1 MNRILPFLFILSL
14 TSAKAQTELKAL
26 FASSIPT
33 RMPANITVQSSS
45 GAMAGLSH
53 SLTLD
58 NAKDWH
64 IQADILFT
72 YNRYIM
78 DGMFSNSNG
87 YEFSGTPS
95 NFKQNELNFYSFR
108 LPVLLK
114 YSLLRADDSNN
125 PLVTVGVGPYVE
137 YVFASNQKYKAD
149 NQLHKNSIAIQNP
162 VQYGLGFDMGIYGNK
177 LSNRWGKLSLHTGIQ
192 YQISDYLKDAQ
203 SFKPIMGYVGLGF
216 RLK

>member
-1 MNRILPFLFILSL
+1 
-14 TSAKAQTELKAL
+14 
-26 FASSIPT
+26 
-33 RMPANITVQSSS
+33 MPANITVQSGS
-45 GAMAGLSH
+45 GAVAGLSH

-58 NAKDWH
+58 NEKDWH
-64 IQADILFT
+64 VRADILFT
-72 YNRYIM
+72 YNGYIM
-78 DGMFSNSNG
+78 DGMFANGNG

-114 YSLLRADDSNN
+114 YSLLKSEGANA
-125 PLVTVGVGPYVE
+125 PLVTLGVGPYVE

-149 NQLHKNSIAIQNP
+149 NQIHKNSISIQNP

-177 LSNRWGKLSLHTGIQ
+177 LSDRRWGKLSMHTGIQ
-192 YQISDYLKDAQ
+192 YQISDYLKNVQ
-203 SFKPIMGYVGLGF
+203 SFKPIMGYVGLSF